1 MTITERIITGI
12 LLLPLAILYWWIYST
27 MGWRIAL
34 GIVGTSLIILFFGLM
49 AQAGTTPYHEHR

>member
-12 LLLPLAILYWWIYST
+12 LLAPLAILYYWIYST
-27 MGWRIAL
+27 MGWRITL
-34 GIVGTSLIILFFGLM
+34 GIAGTSLIILFLGLM